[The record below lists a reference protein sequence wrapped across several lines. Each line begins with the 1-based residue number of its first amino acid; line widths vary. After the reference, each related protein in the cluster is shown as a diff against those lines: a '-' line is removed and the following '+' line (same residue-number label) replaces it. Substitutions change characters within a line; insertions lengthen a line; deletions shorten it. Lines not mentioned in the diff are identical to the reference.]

1 MLTGTYIIFIE
12 PADPKAYDTLQYKI
26 AMMVCGVS
34 DWIQQV
40 VNVTNVHNSL
50 SIAHMFVNLH
60 LWTERDI
67 PVVYYWF
74 NRYTAS
80 VEIDVFADSDIY
92 SCVT

>member
-1 MLTGTYIIFIE
+1 MISIE

-26 AMMVCGVS
+26 VMMVCGVS
-34 DWIQQV
+34 DWIH
-40 VNVTNVHNSL
+40 VTHVHNSL
-50 SIAHMFVNLH
+50 SIADMFVNLH